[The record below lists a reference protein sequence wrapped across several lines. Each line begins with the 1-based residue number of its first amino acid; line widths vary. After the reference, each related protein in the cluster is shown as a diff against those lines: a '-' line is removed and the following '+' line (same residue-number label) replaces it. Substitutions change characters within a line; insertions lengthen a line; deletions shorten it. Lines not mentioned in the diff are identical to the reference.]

1 MAGLRGNQ
9 AWVGWGKQSVKGTA
23 GTLTHKAP
31 FSGGSINPDRNIAQL
46 QETDANRD
54 EGVSYVE
61 QVSASG
67 TPEVYVRDS
76 IMHSLLDAALG
87 STVTTGTS
95 PDYKHV
101 STPANALPY
110 MTFFR
115 MIGGTLFESFED
127 CLVNELTVSAD
138 TGGPLTAGVGLIGR
152 QAKPL
157 ASDPVPL
164 TLPASGAVYN
174 FNEATVTKGG
184 TATALVSNF
193 ELTLSN
199 NVTLQQ
205 TDGVIPYDVVAGLR
219 SVTIGFDIIF
229 ETLADY
235 KTFHYGS
242 PSGTAQTN
250 QIAETALK
258 FEFAKGAKN
267 TIEFELPHA
276 AYEEFPVEPDTG
288 GDPIVVSARA
298 RSQRHPTD
306 PVLTATVNNQAATV
320 AA

>member
-1 MAGLRGNQ
+1 MAGIRGNQ
-9 AWVGWGKQSVKGTA
+9 AYVGWGKQSAKGTA
-23 GTLTHKAP
+23 VEPTHKAP
-31 FSGGSINPDRNIAQL
+31 FSGGSVNPDRSIAQL
-46 QETDANRD
+46 QETDSKRD

-67 TPEVYVRDS
+67 TPEVYARDAVA
-76 IMHSLLDAALG
+76 HALFDAALG

-95 PDYKHV
+95 PNYVHT

-110 MTFFR
+110 MTFYR
-115 MIGGTLFESFED
+115 MIGDTLFESFTD

-138 TGGPLTAGVGLIGR
+138 TGGPLTIGIGIVGRSATDEETEPAAL
-152 QAKPL
+152 
-157 ASDPVPL
+157 V
-164 TLPASGAVYN
+164 TPASGAVYN

-184 TATALVSNF
+184 SATALISNM

-205 TDGVIPYDVVAGLR
+205 TDDVIPYDVVAGMR

-235 KTFHYGS
+235 KAFHYAG
-242 PSGTAQTN
+242 GTAQTN
-250 QIAETALK
+250 AIQETSLK
-258 FEFAKGAKN
+258 FNFSKGTN
-267 TIEFELPHA
+267 NQIEFEILHA

-298 RSQRHPTD
+298 RAQRHPTD
-306 PVLTATVNNQAATV
+306 PVLKTVVKNQKATAAA
-320 AA
+320 

>member
-9 AWVGWGKQSVKGTA
+9 AWVGWGKQSSKGAT
-23 GTLTHKAP
+23 GTITHKAP
-31 FSGGSINPDRNIAQL
+31 FSGGSINPDRSIAQL

-67 TPEVYVRDS
+67 TPEVYARASV
-76 IMHSLLDAALG
+76 MHSLLDAALG
-87 STVTTGTS
+87 ATASTGSGPYTHT
-95 PDYKHV
+95 

-110 MTFFR
+110 MTFYR

-138 TGGPLTAGVGLIGR
+138 TGGPLTVGVGVTGR
-152 QAKPL
+152 QAKDVTSDPDAL
-157 ASDPVPL
+157 VIPASD
-164 TLPASGAVYN
+164 AVYN
-174 FNEATVTKGG
+174 FNEATITKGG
-184 TATALVSNF
+184 NATALISNM

-205 TDGVIPYDVVAGLR
+205 TDDVIPYDVVAGMR
-219 SVTIGFDIIF
+219 SLTVGFDIIF
-229 ETLADY
+229 ETLTDY
-235 KTFHYGS
+235 KAFHYAG
-242 PSGTAQTN
+242 GTSQTN
-250 QIAETALK
+250 AISETSLVFSFSKTA
-258 FEFAKGAKN
+258 N
-267 TIEFELPHA
+267 DQIEFTIPHA

-298 RSQRHPTD
+298 RAQRHPTD
-306 PVLTATVNNQAATV
+306 PILTTEVKNAAATV
-320 AA
+320 AD